1 MSDLVLDFLIRA
13 KQHTYAAQGDEASV
27 SPLLAGSRQLEYRED
42 PFFYRDI
49 YFGVNFFVGQE
60 MVYIEE
66 QPYWSMSYA
75 GGVSASMTQQ
85 EDVQK
90 IYAFLRSALRRVSRE
105 WIFRGPDE
113 FSDGT
118 YRYENQQDGDFTIFH
133 GAEIIRENDKIVYML
148 RYNGGVLS

>member
-1 MSDLVLDFLIRA
+1 MSDLGQDFLIRA
-13 KQHTYAAQGDEASV
+13 KQHTYAAQGGEASV
-27 SPLLAGSRQLEYRED
+27 SPLLPGSRQLEYQED

-49 YFGVNFFVGQE
+49 YFGVSFFVGQE
-60 MVYIEE
+60 TVYIEE

-75 GGVSASMTQQ
+75 GGVDASKTLQ
-85 EDVQK
+85 EDVRK

>member
-1 MSDLVLDFLIRA
+1 MSDLGQDFLIRA

-27 SPLLAGSRQLEYRED
+27 NPHLAGSRQLEYREGS
-42 PFFYRDI
+42 FFYRDI
-49 YFGVNFFVGQE
+49 YFGVKFFVGQE
-60 MVYIEE
+60 TVYIEE

-75 GGVSASMTQQ
+75 GGISAFMTQQ